1 MSRRLH
7 AVLVTLASAVLVAAC
22 GVTPDKPIRATLY
35 DFGPGATAPQAT
47 TAAAAL
53 PPLVLADVETSSAF
67 DGSAVLYR
75 LGYAD
80 ANELR
85 PYAQARWSAPPAQ
98 LVRQRLREQL
108 ARDRAVLDIADVTA
122 LARTGGAMPRILR
135 VQLEEFAQWFD
146 APAHS
151 SGLLRLR
158 VTLMDNTAAGE
169 RLVAQRSFVVRQPAP
184 TADAPGGVRALTA
197 AADAAAAQIEH
208 WLQQLP

>member
-1 MSRRLH
+1 MSRGAH
-7 AVLVTLASAVLVAAC
+7 AVLAALACAVLLAGC
-22 GVTPDKPIRATLY
+22 GVTPDKPSRATLY
-35 DFGPGATAPQAT
+35 DFGPGATAPQA
-47 TAAAAL
+47 AATAL
-53 PPLVLADVETSSAF
+53 PPLVLADVEASSAF

-85 PYAQARWSAPPAQ
+85 PYAHARWSAPPAQ

-108 ARDRAVLDIADVTA
+108 ARDRAVLDTTETTA

-146 APAHS
+146 APAQS

-169 RLVAQRSFVVRQPAP
+169 RLLAQRSFVVRQPAA
-184 TADAPGGVRALTA
+184 TADAPGGVRALTE
-197 AADAAAAQIEH
+197 AADAAAAQIGQ
-208 WLQQLP
+208 WLQQQP